1 MKKILIFS
9 ASPRRRGNSDRL
21 CDAFSQ
27 GAVEAGHQVEKIFLR
42 DKSIHYCLGCGVCNT
57 THQCVQKDDMQDILN
72 KMVEADVLVFATPV
86 YFYTMNAQMKTLIDR
101 TTPRYTDISHK
112 EVYFLLAAADTDR
125 SSLQRTL
132 ESFRGFTEDCL
143 EDTKEK
149 GIVYGTGVWQVGEIE
164 HSPALEEA
172 YQMGKRA

>member
-1 MKKILIFS
+1 M
-9 ASPRRRGNSDRL
+9 
-21 CDAFSQ
+21 
-27 GAVEAGHQVEKIFLR
+27 
-42 DKSIHYCLGCGVCNT
+42 
-57 THQCVQKDDMQDILN
+57 
-72 KMVEADVLVFATPV
+72 
-86 YFYTMNAQMKTLIDR
+86 
-101 TTPRYTDISHK
+101 
-112 EVYFLLAAADTDR
+112 LAAADTDR